1 MTSEYFFV
9 SNSINKFVEV
19 TTRDKQLLKLRKTCS
34 ILINLSSVY
43 VNPNFLYKKKDSFTW
58 FQIAAIVWF
67 LSLTLSK
74 TKVLCRYLRIF
85 IHFSLIFG
93 KLMIASIV
101 LFIYLLNKSVS
112 NFKVFQLMAFLTFF
126 IFLFSLSNVNF
137 IHTNTVLYTNFYTNF
152 VTEELCL
159 TYGLAGVNQCSMG
172 K

>member
-1 MTSEYFFV
+1 MPSEYFFV

-19 TTRDKQLLKLRKTCS
+19 TTRHKQLLKLSKTCS

-43 VNPNFLYKKKDSFTW
+43 INPNVLCKKKDSFKW
-58 FQIAAIVWF
+58 FRTSPIVWF
-67 LSLTLSK
+67 LSLSLSK

-101 LFIYLLNKSVS
+101 LFIHLLNKIVL
-112 NFKVFQLMAFLTFF
+112 NFKVF
-126 IFLFSLSNVNF
+126 
-137 IHTNTVLYTNFYTNF
+137 
-152 VTEELCL
+152 
-159 TYGLAGVNQCSMG
+159 